1 MRWLWRFAPAKA
13 RAGSTPPHAS
23 IGGMKIASL
32 IRAPLPVSLLA
43 SGCFI
48 VAALAF
54 GAALEGYSQQLYPLA
69 ALGAVGMPRAGW
81 ANVLVFVVPG
91 LLGTC
96 VAAMFYLRL
105 PATAGS
111 VARIGA
117 WMLLFSTVAFALQ
130 GLFRLDY
137 DDLEATTGRLHVLS
151 WALWWLTTASG
162 GLLLASGLRGC
173 HGWRGAAAVAL
184 AVAILVPVLAMAAP
198 AAWGTE
204 ILRRVAFVLWF
215 GWWVFAAVAISRNAA
230 STPGSSRPG

>member
-1 MRWLWRFAPAKA
+1 
-13 RAGSTPPHAS
+13 
-23 IGGMKIASL
+23 MKIASHT
-32 IRAPLPVSLLA
+32 RALLPVSLLA
-43 SGCFI
+43 AGCFI

-54 GAALEGYSQQLYPLA
+54 GAALEGYSQQLYPLS
-69 ALGAVGMPRAGW
+69 ALGAIGMPGAWW
-81 ANVLVFVVPG
+81 ANVLVFVLPG

-96 VAAMFYLRL
+96 VAAMFYLGL

-137 DDLEATTGRLHVLS
+137 DDLEAATGRLHVLT
-151 WALWWLTTASG
+151 WALWWLTTATG
-162 GLLLASGLRGC
+162 GLLLASGLRRC
-173 HGWRGAAAVAL
+173 HGWRGIAAIAL
-184 AVAILVPVLAMAAP
+184 AVAMLVPFLAMAAP

-215 GWWVFAAVAISRNAA
+215 GWWIFAAFAISRSAA